1 MLKMYSGSNSE
12 FFFGLLN
19 KYLKIEIFCIWLVDS
34 IWSHHHQLLSKIYPI
49 SCMNIMAKSSSQN
62 VVWRYVDNS
71 FLYFMH
77 TYTPEQ

>member
-1 MLKMYSGSNSE
+1 MYFDCNLNFLG
-12 FFFGLLN
+12 FLN
-19 KYLKIEIFCIWLVDS
+19 KYLKIIEIFCIWLVDS
-34 IWSHHHQLLSKIYPI
+34 IWSHRHQLLSERYPI

-77 TYTPEQ
+77 NYTLEQ